1 MSLINFQNLLDKLVA
16 DQAIL
21 LKLIG
26 EDTVQLCYQ
35 LANSRPLAGW
45 MEVAKQCHVVCSRD
59 RNRKLGVLI
68 V

>member
-35 LANSRPLAGW
+35 LASSRPLAGW
-45 MEVAKQCHVVCSRD
+45 MEVAEQCVVCSRD